1 MVYITNMTL
10 DAISNF
16 LQTMA
21 KRFVIVESSAAPAAS
36 GQIAEVESL
45 LGVRFQ
51 PHYRD
56 FLTTF
61 GGLDVEARENFWP
74 TPDSEITLPR
84 WAKIRGLRVYGL
96 GELVPLELQ
105 IVTATQEHFKL
116 VPKAQP
122 AVVGGDAE
130 GELAEECTPVGTQRG
145 IAPFLQMIGQKDL
158 YCFNADGDI
167 GVWCYETHSLE
178 TIDEDFTELLARELR
193 ALRENSLKIASIV
206 SEEEA
211 SGHTRKALPVQPAE
225 VNPERTAA
233 SE

>member
-1 MVYITNMTL
+1 MVYISNMTL
-10 DAISNF
+10 DAISTF

-21 KRFVIVESSAAPAAS
+21 KRFVIVESSASPAEP

-61 GGLDVEARENFWP
+61 GGLQVEARDACWP
-74 TPDSEITLPR
+74 PPDVELALPR

-96 GELVPLELQ
+96 GDQLPLELH
-105 IVTATQEHFKL
+105 IVPATQEHFRL
-116 VPKAQP
+116 VPGP
-122 AVVGGDAE
+122 TNGD
-130 GELAEECTPVGTQRG
+130 GEETTPVGTQRG

-158 YCFNADGDI
+158 YCFNEEGEI

-193 ALRENSLKIASIV
+193 ALRENSLKIASIIT
-206 SEEEA
+206 EEEN
-211 SGHTRKALPVQPAE
+211 SPSHERKALPVQPAE
-225 VNPERTAA
+225 TQPPQ
-233 SE
+233 